1 MLGKILKIYLIVS
14 LILLSAFCSL
24 GQTTIE
30 IKRPTL
36 SFKND
41 LLLITYELND
51 KSSGYYDIWIEI
63 VNTSGIKINANAL
76 RGDIGSNIIAGKN
89 KQIIWDL
96 KQDKILLEETISVKI
111 FANIIP
117 VKTEA
122 KKTKY
127 IFQSVIW
134 PGWGQTNLSNGK
146 PYWLIGIAGTACLAG
161 SFWYNNQAVNSYD
174 QYIDA
179 TTAKDNEK
187 YYDLAVQQDN
197 TSKILA
203 YSAIGIWAVNIL
215 WVALAPDKTN
225 SKNSTRNVSFRILP
239 ANAGSNN
246 TSVSLSLC
254 LNLKP

>member
-1 MLGKILKIYLIVS
+1 MLGKILNKIYLIVS

-76 RGDIGSNIIAGKN
+76 RGDIGPNIIAGKN

-96 KQDKILLEETISVKI
+96 KKDKILLEETISVKI
-111 FANIIP
+111 FAHTIP
-117 VKTEA
+117 VKTET

-225 SKNSTRNVSFRILP
+225 STRNVSFRILP